1 MSCHDPC
8 MNFMEHGGMKQKLEE
23 GILLIHV
30 QKPKMGLGRGDLYID
45 SENLERRLLYLSFAN
60 LNRFFSNKNENFLYV
75 VGFRLCW

>member
-1 MSCHDPC
+1 
-8 MNFMEHGGMKQKLEE
+8 
-23 GILLIHV
+23 
-30 QKPKMGLGRGDLYID
+30 MGLGRGDLYID